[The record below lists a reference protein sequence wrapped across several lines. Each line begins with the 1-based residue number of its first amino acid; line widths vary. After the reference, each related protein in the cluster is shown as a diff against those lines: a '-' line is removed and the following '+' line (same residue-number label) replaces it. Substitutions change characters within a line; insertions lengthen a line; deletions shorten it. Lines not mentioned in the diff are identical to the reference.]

1 MASKIG
7 LSCNTESELIKEL
20 LKYMHKNDYKASIT
34 KDPAVI
40 LNFKALEN
48 IEILGNTFWL
58 TRRKILNLLK
68 HIKRIGDKYV

>member
-7 LSCNTESELIKEL
+7 LSCNTEGELIKEL
-20 LKYMHKNDYKASIT
+20 LKYMHKKDYKTSIT